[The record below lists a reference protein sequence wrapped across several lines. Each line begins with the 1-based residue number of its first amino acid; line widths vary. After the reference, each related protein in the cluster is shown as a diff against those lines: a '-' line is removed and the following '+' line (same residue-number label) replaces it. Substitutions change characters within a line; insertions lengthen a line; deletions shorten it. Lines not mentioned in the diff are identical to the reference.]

1 MLLQFNLIPHYTNNY
16 HLPNCFIALQ
26 YSPRSPALIAGILL
40 RLFITVRVCL
50 PAFPDGNQ
58 SSCGGQGPAPAPPAG
73 RKETE
78 IKAVIVGDG
87 GCGKTS
93 LLMVFA
99 RGDFPKVYVPTVF
112 EKYTASFQVGG
123 KPVKIH
129 LWDTAGQEDYDRLR
143 PLSYSDANV
152 ILMCFDVT
160 NPSSYDNILTKWC
173 PEVSH
178 FCKGVP
184 VVLVGCKTDLRKD
197 RAVLRRLHEDRL
209 EPITYQRVSARVLFS
224 L

>member
-1 MLLQFNLIPHYTNNY
+1 MQQAPEGH
-16 HLPNCFIALQ
+16 
-26 YSPRSPALIAGILL
+26 SPARG
-40 RLFITVRVCL
+40 
-50 PAFPDGNQ
+50 
-58 SSCGGQGPAPAPPAG
+58 PPAEA
-73 RKETE
+73 KETE

-99 RGDFPKVYVPTVF
+99 RGDFPK
-112 EKYTASFQVGG
+112 
-123 KPVKIH
+123 
-129 LWDTAGQEDYDRLR
+129 EDYDRLR

-160 NPSSYDNILTKWC
+160 NPSSYDNILTKWY
-173 PEVSH
+173 PEVNH

-209 EPITYQRVSARVLFS
+209 EPITYQKGEAMARLVHAASYFECSAKYQENISAIFAAACSAALRAARRTQRRRRPKQGCVLC
-224 L
+224 

>member
-1 MLLQFNLIPHYTNNY
+1 MQQAP
-16 HLPNCFIALQ
+16 
-26 YSPRSPALIAGILL
+26 
-40 RLFITVRVCL
+40 
-50 PAFPDGNQ
+50 
-58 SSCGGQGPAPAPPAG
+58 GGQSPPPGPPEAAG
-73 RKETE
+73 AETKAAE

-112 EKYTASFQVGG
+112 EKYTASFQVDG

-152 ILMCFDVT
+152 VLMCFDVT
-160 NPSSYDNILTKWC
+160 NRSSYDNILTKVRQRRGLLPPRAASQGGC
-173 PEVSH
+173 PPIPSS
-178 FCKGVP
+178 VP
-184 VVLVGCKTDLRKD
+184 PLVPHSGT
-197 RAVLRRLHEDRL
+197 RR
-209 EPITYQRVSARVLFS
+209 
-224 L
+224 

>member
-1 MLLQFNLIPHYTNNY
+1 MQQAP
-16 HLPNCFIALQ
+16 
-26 YSPRSPALIAGILL
+26 
-40 RLFITVRVCL
+40 
-50 PAFPDGNQ
+50 
-58 SSCGGQGPAPAPPAG
+58 GGQSPPPGPSEAAAAEI
-73 RKETE
+73 KATE

-112 EKYTASFQVGG
+112 EKYTASFQVDG
-123 KPVKIH
+123 KPAKIH

-152 ILMCFDVT
+152 VLMCFDVT
-160 NPSSYDNILTKWC
+160 NRSSYDNILTKWY
-173 PEVSH
+173 PEVNH

-184 VVLVGCKTDLRKD
+184 VLLVGCKTDLRQD
-197 RAVLRRLHEDRL
+197 PEVLRELRQGRQEPVTFQQGEAMARLVHAASYFEC
-209 EPITYQRVSARVLFS
+209 SARYQENVRDIFVATCATALRS
-224 L
+224 ARRPQRRRWPRGGCTLC